1 MRPHPNDGGRPPR
14 ARLGVAPRCAGEA
27 AARGRAAAFQ
37 GFTPALP
44 HAGAA
49 RRALEEG
56 GRHLGLRPGPVR
68 TLCALLGL
76 YRGWG
81 PRRPPVPPATNAPIP
96 RAAGCDERT
105 VQKHLALLRARGLVL
120 VEYGPHNRRRP
131 EPDAGPGDPA
141 GIDLRPALAA
151 AAGLRALLDRLE
163 AGRRAAVAELR
174 LAQRALLL
182 ARAAL
187 AAQAEPDG
195 PALEALEEHRRAL
208 RRARRRLNHPAAAP
222 AELAAPRAGL
232 RPPRAALQA
241 PAAHPGRA
249 AGEKTGERAVGEGT
263 GP

>member
-1 MRPHPNDGGRPPR
+1 MRPHDSHEDRGAGPRGRPR
-14 ARLGVAPRCAGEA
+14 ARFGVAPRCAGEA
-27 AARGRAAAFQ
+27 AARGRAAAYR

-56 GRHLGLRPGPVR
+56 GRQLGLRPGPVR
-68 TLCALLGL
+68 TLCALLAL

-81 PRRPPVPPATNAPIP
+81 LRRPPVLAATNARIA

-131 EPDAGPGDPA
+131 EPDAGPEDPA

-151 AAGLRALLDRLE
+151 AAELRALLDRLE
-163 AGRRAAVAELR
+163 AEHRAAVAELR

-187 AAQAEPDG
+187 AAQAEPVVDQLD
-195 PALEALEEHRRAL
+195 AHRRAL
-208 RRARRRLNHPAAAP
+208 RRLRRRLNHPAAAP
-222 AELAAPRAGL
+222 AELAALRQGL
-232 RPPRAALQA
+232 GPIRAALEALAAA
-241 PAAHPGRA
+241 PGPVAV
-249 AGEKTGERAVGEGT
+249 EKAVEDAVG
-263 GP
+263 